1 VVRRLEHPAKI
12 RLYIAVVSVV
22 GIAAWLAAFSDG
34 ARGLLAANGSV
45 TLVLTVAVVL
55 TELRSMRFA
64 QDEVGEVTL
73 STTFAFALLLAAG
86 TAPAVL
92 VLGAA
97 SALGDLL
104 LRKPLQR
111 TVFNVGQYSL
121 SLGAAGLVA
130 SSFSGNAAL
139 LAQPRLSLS
148 GFAAL
153 LASGVAFYVVNTVL
167 TGTVLALRQHLSITA
182 VLRQDVVVHAFTYGV
197 LLALAPAVVVV
208 ASVNAGLL
216 ALLVLPVIAVYRG
229 ARASMEK
236 DHLALHDALTEL
248 PNRRLFLERLASEL
262 RMAGTEEQVAVLII
276 DLDRFKEVNDALGHH
291 MGDRLLQV
299 VGADLQHAAGTGAL
313 AARLGGDEFAMV
325 LPGVDGADDAVRMA
339 KAVLHKLTS
348 PIEIDDLTLDIGASL
363 GIALYPEHGSD
374 VSTLMLHADV
384 AMYLAKDTH
393 GGYEVYSPER
403 DPQWRQRIT
412 SPADLRR
419 AAENGQLVLHY
430 QPKADMRTGQ
440 VEGVEALVRWQ
451 HPEHGM
457 VPPDEFIPLAERA
470 GLIGVVTAFVLD
482 TALAQLQQWRDDGL
496 DLQVAINV
504 SVQSL
509 YDQRFPEMVQ
519 RALRRWSVPAERL
532 VLEVPECTVM
542 ADPRRAARVLAE
554 LTAMGV
560 TMAIDDFGTG
570 AASLAALRQMPV
582 SELKIDNAF
591 VLGMATD
598 SADATIVHSTIDLG
612 RRFGLSVVAEGV
624 ESQRVW
630 QLLARLGCDQAQG
643 FHISRPLPADEL
655 TPWLRSNRKPATD
668 GDIIQLTKASA
679 RTAV

>member
-1 VVRRLEHPAKI
+1 VVRRLGHPAKI
-12 RLYIAVVSVV
+12 QLYVTAVSVV
-22 GIAAWLAAFSDG
+22 GIAAWLAAFSGG

-45 TLVLTVAVVL
+45 ALALTVAVVVS
-55 TELRSMRFA
+55 ELRWMSFA
-64 QDEVGEVTL
+64 HDEAGELTL
-73 STTFAFALLLAAG
+73 STTFAFALLLSAG

-104 LRKPLQR
+104 QRKPVQR
-111 TVFNVGQYSL
+111 TVFNVGQYAL
-121 SLGAAGLVA
+121 SLGAAGIVA
-130 SSFSGNAAL
+130 SSLTGDAAL

-148 GFAAL
+148 GFIAL
-153 LASGVAFYVVNTVL
+153 LAAGTAFYLVNTVL
-167 TGTVLALRQHLSITA
+167 TGTVLALRQHLSIA
-182 VLRQDVVVHAFTYGV
+182 SVLRQDVVVHTFTYGV

-208 ASVNAGLL
+208 TSVNAGLL

-229 ARASMEK
+229 ARTSMEK

-262 RMAGTEEQVAVLII
+262 RMAGPEEQVAVLII

-291 MGDRLLQV
+291 MGDRVLQM
-299 VGADLQHAAGTGAL
+299 VGADLQRAAGADAL

-374 VSTLMLHADV
+374 VSTVMQHADV
-384 AMYLAKDTH
+384 AMYLAKDAH

-430 QPKADMRTGQ
+430 QPKADMRTGR
-440 VEGVEALVRWQ
+440 VDGVEALVRWQ
-451 HPEHGM
+451 HPEYGM

-470 GLIGVVTAFVLD
+470 GLIGVVTSFVLD

-496 DLQVAINV
+496 DLQVAVNV

-519 RALRRWSVPAERL
+519 QALHRWSVPAERV
-532 VLEVPECTVM
+532 VLEIPECTVM
-542 ADPRRAARVLAE
+542 ADPRRAARVVAE
-554 LTAMGV
+554 LTAIGV

-570 AASLAALRQMPV
+570 AASLASLRQLPV

-598 SADATIVHSTIDLG
+598 SADATVVHSTIDLG

-630 QLLARLGCDQAQG
+630 QLLERLGCDQAQG
-643 FHISRPLPADEL
+643 FHISRPLPADQL
-655 TPWLRSNRKPATD
+655 TPWLHNNLKPTTNAEVVRLPKSST
-668 GDIIQLTKASA
+668 

>member
-1 VVRRLEHPAKI
+1 M
-12 RLYIAVVSVV
+12 
-22 GIAAWLAAFSDG
+22 
-34 ARGLLAANGSV
+34 AANTSV

-55 TELRSMRFA
+55 SELRSISFA
-64 QDEVGEVTL
+64 RDEVGKVTL
-73 STTFAFALLLAAG
+73 STTSAFALLLAAG

-97 SALGDLL
+97 SMVGDLL
-104 LRKPLQR
+104 QRKPLQR
-111 TVFNVGQYSL
+111 TVFNVGQYAL
-121 SLGAAGLVA
+121 ALGAAGVVA
-130 SSFSGNAAL
+130 SSLTGRAAL
-139 LAQPRLSLS
+139 LAQPQLDAS

-153 LASGVAFYVVNTVL
+153 LAAAATFYVVNTVL
-167 TGTVLALRQHLSITA
+167 TDAVLALRQHLSLLS
-182 VLRQDVVVHAFTYGV
+182 VLRHDVAVHAFTTGV

-216 ALLVLPVIAVYRG
+216 TLLVLPVIAVYRS

-236 DHLALHDALTEL
+236 DHLASHDALTEL
-248 PNRRLFLERLASEL
+248 PNRRLFLERLAGEL
-262 RMAGTEEQVAVLII
+262 RNAGTQEQVAVLII

-299 VGADLQHAAGTGAL
+299 IGADLQRAAGADAL

-325 LPGVDGADDAVRMA
+325 LPQVDGADDAVRMA
-339 KAVLHKLTS
+339 KAILQRLTS
-348 PIEIDDLTLDIGASL
+348 PIEIDGFTVDIGASL

-374 VSTLMLHADV
+374 VSTVMQHADV
-384 AMYLAKDTH
+384 AMYLAKDTQ

-403 DPQWRQRIT
+403 DPQWRQRVT
-412 SPADLRR
+412 SAAELRG
-419 AAENGQLVLHY
+419 AVENGQLVLHY
-430 QPKADMRTGQ
+430 QPKADMRSGL
-440 VEGVEALVRWQ
+440 VDGVEALVRWD

-457 VPPDEFIPLAERA
+457 VPPAEFIPLAERA
-470 GLIGVVTAFVLD
+470 GLVGVVTTFVLD
-482 TALAQLQQWRDDGL
+482 TALEQCKLWRDEGL
-496 DLQVAINV
+496 DLQVAVNV

-509 YDQRFPEMVQ
+509 YDHRFPEMVEQ
-519 RALRRWSVPAERL
+519 MLLRWSVPPERII
-532 VLEVPECTVM
+532 LEVTENTVM
-542 ADPRRAARVLAE
+542 ADLRRATRVLAE
-554 LTAMGV
+554 LSAMGV
-560 TMAIDDFGTG
+560 TLAIDDFGTG
-570 AASLAALRQMPV
+570 ASSLASLQQLPV

-598 SADATIVHSTIDLG
+598 SADATIVHSAIDLG

-643 FHISRPLPADEL
+643 YHISRPLPADEL
-655 TPWLRSNRKPATD
+655 TPWLHDNLRLATD
-668 GDIIQLTKASA
+668 GDIVHLPRATT

>member
-1 VVRRLEHPAKI
+1 VVRRLAHPVKI
-12 RLYIAVVSVV
+12 RLYITAVSVI
-22 GIAAWLAAFSDG
+22 GIAAWFAAFPGG
-34 ARGLLAANGSV
+34 ARGLLAATSV
-45 TLVLTVAVVL
+45 TVALTVAVVL
-55 TELRSMRFA
+55 SELRSVRFA
-64 QDEVGEVTL
+64 HDDLGERTL

-86 TAPAVL
+86 TAAAVL

-104 LRKPLQR
+104 QRKPMQR
-111 TVFNVGQYSL
+111 TVFNVGQYAL
-121 SLGAAGLVA
+121 SLGAAGMVA
-130 SSFSGNAAL
+130 SSLTGGAAL
-139 LAQPRLSLS
+139 LVQPRLDGA
-148 GFAAL
+148 GFTAL
-153 LASGVAFYVVNTVL
+153 LAAGTTFYLVNTVL
-167 TGTVLALRQHLSITA
+167 TSTVLALRQHLSVA
-182 VLRQDVVVHAFTYGV
+182 SVMRQDFVVHAFTFAV

-208 ASVNAGLL
+208 ASVNTGLL
-216 ALLVLPVIAVYRG
+216 ALLVLPVIAVYRS

-248 PNRRLFLERLASEL
+248 PNRRLFLQRLAGEL
-262 RMAGTEEQVAVLII
+262 RDAGEQEQVAVLII

-299 VGADLQHAAGTGAL
+299 IGADLQRAVSPGAL

-325 LPGVDGADDAVRMA
+325 LPKVDGADDAVRMA
-339 KAVLHKLTS
+339 KAVLQRLTT
-348 PIEIDDLTLDIGASL
+348 PIEIDGFTLDIGASL

-374 VSTLMLHADV
+374 VSTVMQHADV
-384 AMYLAKDTH
+384 AMYLAKDAD

-419 AAENGQLVLHY
+419 AAETGQLVVHY
-430 QPKADMRTGQ
+430 QPKADMRTGL
-440 VEGVEALVRWQ
+440 VEGVEALVRWE

-457 VPPDEFIPLAERA
+457 VPPCEFIPLAERA
-470 GLIGVVTAFVLD
+470 GLVGVVTSFVLD
-482 TALAQLQQWRDDGL
+482 TALAQCKRWRDEGL
-496 DLQVAINV
+496 DLQVAVNV

-509 YDQRFPEMVQ
+509 YDHRFPEMVAQ
-519 RALRRWSVPAERL
+519 GMRRWAVPASR
-532 VLEVPECTVM
+532 VILEVSESTVM
-542 ADPRRAARVLAE
+542 ADPHRAARVLAE
-554 LTAMGV
+554 LSAMGV
-560 TMAIDDFGTG
+560 TLAIDDFGTG
-570 AASLAALRQMPV
+570 ASSLASLQQLPV

-598 SADATIVHSTIDLG
+598 SADATVVHSTIDLG
-612 RRFGLSVVAEGV
+612 RRYGLSVVAEGV

-643 FHISRPLPADEL
+643 YHISRPLPADEL
-655 TPWLRSNRKPATD
+655 TPWLRRNLQPATD
-668 GDIIQLTKASA
+668 GDIIHMPRSTA